1 MINYTQRVGWLSLI
15 ERGWL
20 LLVTVYEAVS
30 LMIMFGTL
38 IVAVIAVVISL
49 VKRK

>member
-1 MINYTQRVGWLSLI
+1 M
-15 ERGWL
+15 
-20 LLVTVYEAVS
+20 VTVYEAVS

>member
-1 MINYTQRVGWLSLI
+1 M
-15 ERGWL
+15 
-20 LLVTVYEAVS
+20 VTVYEAVS

-38 IVAVIAVVISL
+38 IVTVIAVVISL

>member
-1 MINYTQRVGWLSLI
+1 MKGGGYYWSPYTR
-15 ERGWL
+15 
-20 LLVTVYEAVS
+20 AVS